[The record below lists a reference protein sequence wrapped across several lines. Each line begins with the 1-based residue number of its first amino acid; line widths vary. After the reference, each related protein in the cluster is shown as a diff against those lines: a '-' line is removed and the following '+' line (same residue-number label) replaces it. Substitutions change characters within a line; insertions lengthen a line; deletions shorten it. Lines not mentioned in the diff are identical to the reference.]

1 MWKSYI
7 RKKNMDNRYLDMR
20 GVEELTG
27 YKKSYIYRE
36 IANGRFPRQVKNG
49 SSSRWPAE
57 QVIQWLNTKFTPQ

>member
-1 MWKSYI
+1 
-7 RKKNMDNRYLDMR
+7 MR

-36 IANGRFPRQVKNG
+36 IKNGRFPRQVKNG